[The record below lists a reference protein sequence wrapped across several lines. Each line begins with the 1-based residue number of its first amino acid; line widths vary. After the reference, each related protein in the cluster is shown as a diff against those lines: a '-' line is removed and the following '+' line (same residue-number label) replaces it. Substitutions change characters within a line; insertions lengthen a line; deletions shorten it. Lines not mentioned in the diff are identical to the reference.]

1 MRTHI
6 LHGLLLLVCYHP
18 PSPPAIDCAQALLA
32 IPNVAVN
39 VQVGVYNLYSSHSHL
54 LTSYP
59 GSLWEGGTEP
69 GYETIRLPKSVLDF
83 PFQLW
88 YCMCFYL
95 GLETLW
101 AGPLCTLLLQ
111 KNMYI
116 HANKHLYLCHCR
128 INLVIHHCT
137 MQHGRDTQMLS
148 QLS

>member
-59 GSLWEGGTEP
+59 GSLWKEEPSLGMRLFVFPRVFLISLFNFGTACAFIWARDIVGRALVYTTSAEKHV
-69 GYETIRLPKSVLDF
+69 YTCK
-83 PFQLW
+83 Q
-88 YCMCFYL
+88 
-95 GLETLW
+95 TL
-101 AGPLCTLLLQ
+101 
-111 KNMYI
+111 I
-116 HANKHLYLCHCR
+116 FLCHCR